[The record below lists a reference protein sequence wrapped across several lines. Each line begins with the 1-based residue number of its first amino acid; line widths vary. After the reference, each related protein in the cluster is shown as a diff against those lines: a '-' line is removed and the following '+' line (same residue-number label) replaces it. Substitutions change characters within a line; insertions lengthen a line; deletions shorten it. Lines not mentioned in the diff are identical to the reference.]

1 MVIAGSEVIWQL
13 LLIVVLIGVN
23 GFFALAEIA
32 LVTIRPT
39 QIASLVE
46 KGVPGSRLLQRL
58 SNDPSRF
65 LSAIQ
70 VAITLSGFLA
80 SASATATIAQPFSEQ
95 LQALGIPAASTRWIA
110 IVIVTVGV
118 SYLSLV
124 FGELVPK
131 QLALRR
137 PQSVAL
143 FTVRPVEW
151 LAYIFSPIV
160 WALSASTRL
169 VLKILR
175 VRGEDASTRLSEE
188 ELKRLVFEQKSLE
201 EKEKR
206 IIDSV
211 FRFGDTLVREV
222 MVPRTDVCA
231 LHESTTLREAM
242 EAIQR
247 TGFSRFP
254 IYAESLDDVIGMV
267 TAKDVLAALLE
278 PHEGLT
284 VADLRRDVMVVP
296 DTQNALN
303 LLQELQ
309 RTRTHLVVVIDEYG
323 SMAGIVTSEDL
334 IEEIVGEIQDETDPV
349 VEDPIIPLGDNT
361 FSVDAGLR
369 IEDVNNRLGTNI
381 LAKDLYETL
390 AGYIITRLQRIP
402 SVGDTVEDNE
412 LVFTIQAM
420 EEHRIERVH
429 LAKANPSKQK
439 TDRNKL

>member
-1 MVIAGSEVIWQL
+1 M
-13 LLIVVLIGVN
+13 N

-46 KGVPGSRLLQRL
+46 RGVPGGRLLQRL
-58 SNDPSRF
+58 TKDSSRF

-80 SASATATIAQPFSEQ
+80 SASATATIAEPLSQY
-95 LQALGIPAASTRWIA
+95 LQALGVPASSTRWFA
-110 IVIVTVGV
+110 IVLVTVAV

-131 QLALRR
+131 QAALRR
-137 PQSVAL
+137 PQSLAL

-151 LAYIFSPIV
+151 LAFVFSPIV

-169 VLKILR
+169 VLKVLR
-175 VRGEDASTRLSEE
+175 IRGEETSSRLSEE
-188 ELKRLVFEQKSLE
+188 ELKRLVFEQKTLE
-201 EKEKR
+201 EEEKQ

-231 LHESTTLREAM
+231 LHESTSLREAAK
-242 EAIQR
+242 AIQR

-254 IYAESLDDVIGMV
+254 VYAESLDDVIGIV

-278 PHEGLT
+278 SDEEMT
-284 VADLRRDVMVVP
+284 VADLRREALVVP

-309 RTRTHLVVVIDEYG
+309 RTRVHLVIAVDEYG
-323 SMAGIVTSEDL
+323 SLAGIVTSEDL
-334 IEEIVGEIQDETDPV
+334 IEEIVGEIQDETDPE
-349 VEDPIIPLGDNT
+349 VEDPIISLGEGE

-369 IEDVNNRLGTNI
+369 IEDVNDRLGTNI
-381 LAKDLYETL
+381 SAEDLYETL
-390 AGYIITRLQRIP
+390 AGYLITRLQRIP
-402 SVGDTVEDNE
+402 EVGETIEDNH
-412 LVFTIQAM
+412 LRFTIEAM
-420 EEHRIERVH
+420 EEHRIERAR
-429 LAKANPSKQK
+429 LAVLNRTRQRSGSEESK
-439 TDRNKL
+439 

>member
-46 KGVPGSRLLQRL
+46 QGVPGSRLLQRL
-58 SNDPSRF
+58 TKDPSRF

-80 SASATATIAQPFSEQ
+80 SASATATIAQPFSEHM
-95 LQALGIPAASTRWIA
+95 QALGLPPASTRWIA

-151 LAYIFSPIV
+151 LAYVFSPIV

-175 VRGEDASTRLSEE
+175 VRVEETSTRLSEE

-222 MVPRTDVCA
+222 MVPCTDVCA

-254 IYAESLDDVIGMV
+254 VYAETLDDVIGMV

-284 VADLRRDVMVVP
+284 VADICRDVKFVP

-309 RTRTHLVVVIDEYG
+309 QTRTHLVVVVDEYG

-334 IEEIVGEIQDETDPV
+334 IEEIVGEIHDETDPV
-349 VEDPIIPLGDNT
+349 VEDPVIPLGDGT

-369 IEDVNNRLGTNI
+369 IEDVNDRLGTNI
-381 LAKDLYETL
+381 VAEDLYETL
-390 AGYIITRLQRIP
+390 AGYLITRLQRIP

-420 EEHRIERVH
+420 EENRIERVH
-429 LAKANPSKQK
+429 LARVNPSKQK
-439 TDRNKL
+439 ADLK